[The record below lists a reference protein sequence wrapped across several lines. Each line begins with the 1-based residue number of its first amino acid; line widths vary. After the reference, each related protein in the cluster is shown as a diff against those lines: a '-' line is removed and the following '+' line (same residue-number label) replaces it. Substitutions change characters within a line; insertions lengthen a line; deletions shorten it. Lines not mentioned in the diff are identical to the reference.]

1 MSNPRPGAEAV
12 VSRTRPRFPWPS
24 FMAACVIGILLLLA
38 LRTGGKF
45 IRNDWHPFA
54 LWMAVPWIMS
64 LMLWV
69 RCGRPRQVSVVRYA
83 PMLVCFVVLVVLL
96 FSSTALHKWFFFLQ
110 WTPDQQ
116 SVAKTGIARFSLA
129 TALLTPI
136 FVLRFRKVWLIPLA
150 ILIAAQVLCCSRLL
164 QLTGG
169 SAIYRTDHPSFMF
182 RLWEFTR
189 NFPDLVTYMP
199 HWNGGVEHYVS
210 VISGTSAPG
219 LVLWPLYRFFAVH
232 DVYTVGWAILFLF
245 LVPWSVAGAVRALG
259 GDRTAACVGGILG
272 LGVSQHYFLWGLHF
286 GTIGAVF
293 TSAMAIPVAALTFR
307 ITWLGRREKRVMT
320 ALILSGFLLLL
331 WPPGGIVVAA
341 VGVAQFVNFR
351 RLDKVKIAT
360 LTACGIVILV
370 LWSPWLRV
378 ILGPGMDVVNHVSEG
393 SKGSGLAMSWDIVI
407 SGAENLAAHIQEM
420 NPLIIVFG
428 FLGAC
433 VAGGRGLRCWF
444 IPIFVVLAIVTGWA
458 EKVRPQS
465 QLSRMSI
472 PLAFVAVA
480 PASILIGRLLR
491 VTDMRF
497 AVVRAALVSLLVL
510 SGYNISKICANRGPA
525 KYVIMNQE
533 TKDLVAWIR
542 NNTPDNSR
550 VLFAGKCVHGYG
562 GGNVAYLAVLT
573 GREMMA
579 VDYYGFPPEQ
589 VLYEYPPREFRKPV
603 DRTQEFYDAY
613 AVSHLVT
620 YHDNWKSHMRSLP
633 DLFEERAT
641 FGRATIF
648 ERRNPTRKILRGN
661 GIVSATF
668 NRIDV
673 SLDEPEELIVLA
685 YNWLDGL
692 KSEAPVEIEPFAY
705 ADGITLIGVRP
716 KGQNQ
721 FSISYNP

>member
-1 MSNPRPGAEAV
+1 MSNTRPGATAV
-12 VSRTRPRFPWPS
+12 VLRAGPNFPLLS
-24 FMAACVIGILLLLA
+24 FVAACVMGVLFLLA
-38 LRTGGKF
+38 LHTGGKF

-54 LWMAVPWIMS
+54 VWIAVPWIMS

-69 RCGRPRQVSVVRYA
+69 RCGRPRHVSVVRHS
-83 PMLVCFVVLVVLL
+83 PVLVCFIILIVLL

-110 WTPDQQ
+110 WAPDQPTI
-116 SVAKTGIARFSLA
+116 AKTGIARFSLL

-136 FVLRFRKVWLIPLA
+136 FVFRFRKSWLIPLA
-150 ILIAAQVLCCSRLL
+150 ILIGSQVMCCSRLI
-164 QLTGG
+164 QQTGG
-169 SAIYRTDHPSFMF
+169 SALYRTDHPSFMF

-210 VISGTSAPG
+210 VTSGTSAPG
-219 LVLWPLYRFFAVH
+219 LVLWPLYRFFAIH
-232 DVYTVGWAILFLF
+232 DVYTIGWAILFIF
-245 LVPWSVAGAVRALG
+245 IVPWTVAGAVRALG
-259 GDRTAACVGGILG
+259 GDRTAVCVGGILG

-286 GTIGAVF
+286 GTIGAAF
-293 TSAMAIPVAALTFR
+293 TSAMAVPVAVLPFR
-307 ITWLGRREKRVMT
+307 IMWLGRKEKRAMS
-320 ALILSGFLLLL
+320 ALVLSGFLLLL
-331 WPPGGIVVAA
+331 WPPGGIVAAA
-341 VGVAQFVNFR
+341 VGLAVLVNIR
-351 RLDKVKIAT
+351 RIDRAKFAVLA
-360 LTACGIVILV
+360 ACGIIIAV

-378 ILGPGMDVVNHVSEG
+378 ILGPGMDVVDHV
-393 SKGSGLAMSWDIVI
+393 SKGSEISGPSLSWDNVV
-407 SGAENLAAHIQEM
+407 SGAQNLVAHIQEM

-433 VAGGRGLRCWF
+433 VAGGRGMRFWF
-444 IPIFVVLAIVTGWA
+444 IPIFTVLALVTGWA
-458 EKVRPQS
+458 EVYRPHS

-472 PLAFVAVA
+472 PLAFAAVA
-480 PASILIGRLLR
+480 PASIIIGRLLR

-497 AVVRAALVSLLVL
+497 AVVRAALVALLAL

-525 KYVIMNQE
+525 RYVTMDQE

-542 NNTPDNSR
+542 DNTPSDGR

-562 GGNVAYLAVLT
+562 GGNVAYLTVLT

-620 YHDNWKSHMRSLP
+620 YHDNWKAHMRSLP
-633 DLFEERAT
+633 DRFIERVT
-641 FGRATIF
+641 IGRTTIF
-648 ERRNPTRKILRGN
+648 ERIDRTAKILRGN
-661 GIVSATF
+661 GSVLATF

-673 SLDEPEELIVLA
+673 SLDNPKDLVVLA

-692 KSEAPVEIEPFAY
+692 ECGAPVEIEPFAY

-716 KGQNQ
+716 NGQTDLT
-721 FSISYNP
+721 ISYNP